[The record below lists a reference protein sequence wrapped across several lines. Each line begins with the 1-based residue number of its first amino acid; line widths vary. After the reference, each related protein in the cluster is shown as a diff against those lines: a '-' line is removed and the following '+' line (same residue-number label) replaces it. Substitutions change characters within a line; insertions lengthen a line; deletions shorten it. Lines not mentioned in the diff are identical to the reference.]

1 MRHMLRI
8 DKGCAPMRSE
18 GSSQFDSWI
27 QFVRT
32 YDDCH
37 YIHTVPPKKTA
48 EADEAEIG
56 HFKDSSCSNQPGT
69 CDIDDA
75 MMLSPLELRIMMGDH
90 PLHMVFPPC

>member
-1 MRHMLRI
+1 MI
-8 DKGCAPMRSE
+8 V
-18 GSSQFDSWI
+18 I
-27 QFVRT
+27 T
-32 YDDCH
+32 YILSH
-37 YIHTVPPKKTA
+37 QKKTA

-90 PLHMVFPPC
+90 PLHMVSPHVEYQPGFP

>member
-27 QFVRT
+27 QFVQT
-32 YDDCH
+32 YDCH
-37 YIHTVPPKKTA
+37 YIHTVLHTVTSKKTA
-48 EADEAEIG
+48 EADEEIG

-75 MMLSPLELRIMMGDH
+75 MMLPS
-90 PLHMVFPPC
+90 

>member
-37 YIHTVPPKKTA
+37 YIHTVPPKKQQ
-48 EADEAEIG
+48 
-56 HFKDSSCSNQPGT
+56 KQVKQKLGT
-69 CDIDDA
+69 LKTRVVRINVA
-75 MMLSPLELRIMMGDH
+75 RATLMMQ
-90 PLHMVFPPC
+90 